1 MKGIALREYLS
12 TEPYKHYLIYF
23 GYIML
28 HVSFYISTNANKKMV
43 TSGKMAF

>member
-23 GYIML
+23 
-28 HVSFYISTNANKKMV
+28 SYISTNAYKKMV